1 MNCVSPLRTGRIILW
16 VLQLVSA
23 TCQASALSQETI
35 TLYFWENPGRIAATY
50 DLIKDFESLHNGSDG
65 KPAIKVVMGQSAEID
80 QSGDC
85 QRLLCSI
92 AGGDPADVVFFARFA
107 VGEAAA
113 RGAFLSLQP
122 WLMRDWKE
130 RPKDPFTV
138 YPEMYYKSCWEEGCW
153 QNEMYALPLTT
164 DNRALYYNKDY
175 LDRYADK
182 LIAIGCVDPED
193 PTQPGPPRTWAQL
206 KECTRILSEYS
217 KDGRLTRAGF
227 IPNFGNSWL
236 YIYGWLNGGKFLSD
250 DGRTCLLNAP
260 EIVDALTYM
269 TELYDLMGG
278 AAEVYRFQSTMQG
291 GDLDPFL
298 TGKIAMKIDGDWFL
312 SGIAGNRRDLRFGVA
327 LPPAPEGN
335 PQFGWLGGWSYI
347 IPRGARHPE
356 ASWELIR
363 YLASKRAAGIWH
375 RAMRQTLRSS
385 GHIYI
390 PSFHARQDINLWNL
404 ETFLYSDPDVED
416 SFKQGARVFAED
428 IPNAK
433 YRPVSPAGQLL
444 WSEHI
449 RAMEG
454 GIFKRYDPSD
464 IHHNAQMALDESN
477 RIVQA
482 ELDRIYSTEKGPE
495 LPWWF
500 FFIAYGLLLIAG
512 FGGVHWYYDRKSQAS
527 GYFRTEYHAGYL
539 FVLPW
544 LIGFVTLGGGP
555 ILFSLLISLCSYD
568 VLSPPTFIG
577 FHNYIQMFTG
587 DNLFYKSLANT
598 LYMALGIPLGM
609 GLSLALALLLNYEIR
624 GMPVYRTFFYLPA
637 IMPAVAA
644 SILWIWIFNP
654 EQGILNSILSQVGLT
669 GPAWLQ
675 NQNWSKPALILMG
688 LWGAGS
694 GMIIWLAGLK
704 GISKHLYE
712 AAEMDGAGKL
722 QKFRNV
728 TLPMLTPYILFNLI
742 MGVIGTFQ
750 IFTQAYVMTQGGPLD
765 STLFYAYALFNNAF
779 RYLRM
784 GYASAMAWVLFA
796 IVLALTIA
804 QVRLSRRWVHYEV
817 DK

>member
-1 MNCVSPLRTGRIILW
+1 
-16 VLQLVSA
+16 
-23 TCQASALSQETI
+23 
-35 TLYFWENPGRIAATY
+35 
-50 DLIKDFESLHNGSDG
+50 
-65 KPAIKVVMGQSAEID
+65 
-80 QSGDC
+80 
-85 QRLLCSI
+85 
-92 AGGDPADVVFFARFA
+92 
-107 VGEAAA
+107 
-113 RGAFLSLQP
+113 
-122 WLMRDWKE
+122 
-130 RPKDPFTV
+130 
-138 YPEMYYKSCWEEGCW
+138 
-153 QNEMYALPLTT
+153 
-164 DNRALYYNKDY
+164 
-175 LDRYADK
+175 
-182 LIAIGCVDPED
+182 
-193 PTQPGPPRTWAQL
+193 
-206 KECTRILSEYS
+206 
-217 KDGRLTRAGF
+217 
-227 IPNFGNSWL
+227 
-236 YIYGWLNGGKFLSD
+236 
-250 DGRTCLLNAP
+250 
-260 EIVDALTYM
+260 
-269 TELYDLMGG
+269 
-278 AAEVYRFQSTMQG
+278 
-291 GDLDPFL
+291 
-298 TGKIAMKIDGDWFL
+298 MKIDGDWFL